1 MNFFQFLKKEKQ
13 FLWALVVLILVLFG
27 MFYMYFLAAPRN
39 FEKDNLVII
48 TKGSTLRDISK
59 QLTIEKVISSPIVFS
74 RIVAILGGERS
85 VQAGSYYFQNP
96 QNVFVV
102 AKRIVDGELGL
113 DPVKVTVPEG
123 FTRVQITKLFDESFE
138 RFDPEKFL
146 EITKDKEGYLFP
158 DTYFFFP
165 DITAEDVMITM
176 EDNFKAKTLELNR
189 KFTESG
195 HNLQEIIT
203 MASIVEAEAYNLRDM
218 QMIAGVLWN
227 RIEIDMPLQ
236 VDVTFRYI
244 NGKGTFDLTY
254 DDLKIDSSYNTY
266 VYTGLP
272 PTPISNP
279 GLNAIIA
286 TVDYVESDY
295 LFFLADKYGQ
305 IHYAKTLA
313 GHKQNKSLYLQ

>member
-1 MNFFQFLKKEKQ
+1 
-13 FLWALVVLILVLFG
+13 
-27 MFYMYFLAAPRN
+27 
-39 FEKDNLVII
+39 
-48 TKGSTLRDISK
+48 
-59 QLTIEKVISSPIVFS
+59 
-74 RIVAILGGERS
+74 
-85 VQAGSYYFQNP
+85 
-96 QNVFVV
+96 
-102 AKRIVDGELGL
+102 
-113 DPVKVTVPEG
+113 
-123 FTRVQITKLFDESFE
+123 
-138 RFDPEKFL
+138 
-146 EITKDKEGYLFP
+146 
-158 DTYFFFP
+158 
-165 DITAEDVMITM
+165 
-176 EDNFKAKTLELNR
+176 
-189 KFTESG
+189 
-195 HNLQEIIT
+195 